1 MNKINKSNN
10 FQTLRVIT
18 IQSSN
23 LEIVGREY
31 PKRICNYSNAL
42 PVYKRLFDDYN
53 KKFNTSYESFF
64 WGFSELLVDDLNSAV
79 KRASGMLG
87 FSSLNEDV
95 TEKVYLLEV
104 PKEICLET
112 NFYCFSDEIFAN
124 EFPDELESK
133 WESIY
138 QQYDNVEKQ
147 VIFPYIDENMIKK
160 IYNLAD
166 FIHL

>member
-1 MNKINKSNN
+1 MTTIKQSNN
-10 FQTLRVIT
+10 FNTLNVLT
-18 IQSSN
+18 IQSSD
-23 LEIVGREY
+23 LKIVGREY
-31 PKRICNYSNAL
+31 AKIKCNYSNAL
-42 PVYKRLFDDYN
+42 PVYKRLFADYN
-53 KKFNTSYESFF
+53 KKFNTPYESFF

-112 NFYCFSDEIFAN
+112 NFYNFSDEIFAN

-138 QQYDNVEKQ
+138 ADIVAEKQ
-147 VIFPYIDENMIKK
+147 VIFPYIEESMIKEV
-160 IYNLAD
+160 YNLKD
-166 FIHL
+166 FV